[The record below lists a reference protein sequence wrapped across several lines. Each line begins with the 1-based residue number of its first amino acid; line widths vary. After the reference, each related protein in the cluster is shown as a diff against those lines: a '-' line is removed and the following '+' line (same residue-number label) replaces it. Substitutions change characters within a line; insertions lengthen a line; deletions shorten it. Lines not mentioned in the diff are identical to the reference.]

1 MTDDLIINK
10 LIDRI
15 KTAIK
20 FRSNPNQI
28 CIESRI
34 SCEAILKI
42 TYKREYGQVPPSI
55 TFEKLK
61 DGVVKKGVLPSHI
74 VSLFDSIQRLGNK
87 TAHIDEHL
95 TDRSTSEAL
104 VVENS
109 LGHIC
114 NWFFNEYLNI
124 ELSLDNLYVNLN
136 ESQNSILINYEHLIR
151 SALSD
156 KSLEIDE
163 YEEILKA
170 RDDLKIDI
178 NEAINI
184 ERNICHELLQVK
196 VNDISEVLSSTDLKT
211 FRKFDK
217 SHTAKPDWVL
227 KIIQNETT
235 IDNSIKSYLSFYFDE
250 LMVMSDSEQIPL
262 LSILGCWQGWYFQF
276 SSKTYFDLF
285 FIAKGANDFIGLS
298 IEPINPQWQN
308 KGYQDPHLLAW
319 IEGSLEEEI
328 LFSYTKKMLV
338 ERPWSI
344 QYVGVLMEMGHV
356 FEGEW
361 TINELNGTF
370 NAIRTKS
377 LLPIRIFDTENL
389 LPIIPTTYLNRR
401 KDLTSSWLI
410 QIIGKTSIVGIM
422 HILELRG
429 KVYANLI
436 IPDSNSLIVSYI
448 EGEFEEI
455 SKITLSEVAAVVGDY
470 HHLKLNF
477 NIDWSTNTFNGI
489 IKDSIHKMRVIKGFK
504 I

>member
-1 MTDDLIINK
+1 MTDDLIVNK

-20 FRSNPNQI
+20 FRANPNQI

-34 SCEAILKI
+34 SCEAMLKL

-61 DGVVKKGVLPSHI
+61 EGVVKKGVLPSHI

-95 TDRSTSEAL
+95 TDRSISEAL

-109 LGHIC
+109 LGNIC

-124 ELSLDNLYVNLN
+124 ELSLDNLYDNLN

-156 KSLEIDE
+156 KKLEIDE
-163 YEEILKA
+163 FEEILKA
-170 RDDLKIDI
+170 RDDLKIDF
-178 NEAINI
+178 NEAIKI
-184 ERNICHELLQVK
+184 ERKICHELLQVK
-196 VNDISEVLSSTDLKT
+196 VNDISEILISTDLKD

-217 SHTAKPDWVL
+217 SHATKPDWVL

-235 IDNSIKSYLSFYFDE
+235 IDDSIKRYLSFYFDE
-250 LMVMSDSEQIPL
+250 IKVFIDTEQIPL
-262 LSILGCWQGWYFQF
+262 LSILGCWQGWYFQY

-285 FIAKGANDFIGLS
+285 FIAKGDNDFIGLS

-328 LFSYTKKMLV
+328 LFSYTKKYLL
-338 ERPWSI
+338 ERSWSI
-344 QYVGVLMEMGHV
+344 KYVGVLLEMGHG

-429 KVYANLI
+429 LVYANLI
-436 IPDSNSLIVSYI
+436 IPDNDSLIISYI
-448 EGEFEEI
+448 EGEYEES
-455 SKITLSEVAAVVGDY
+455 SKITLSEIDTVIGNCNN
-470 HHLKLNF
+470 LKLNF

-489 IKDSIHKMRVIKGFK
+489 IKDNIHKMRVIKGYK

>member
-1 MTDDLIINK
+1 MTDDLIVNK

-15 KTAIK
+15 KNAIK
-20 FRSNPNQI
+20 FRANPNQI

-34 SCEAILKI
+34 SCEAMLKL

-61 DGVVKKGVLPSHI
+61 EGVVKKGVLPSHI

-95 TDRSTSEAL
+95 TDRTISEAL

-109 LGHIC
+109 LGNIC
-114 NWFFNEYLNI
+114 NWFFNEYLKI
-124 ELSLDNLYVNLN
+124 ELSLDNLYDNLN

-156 KSLEIDE
+156 KKLEIDE
-163 YEEILKA
+163 FEEILKA
-170 RDDLKIDI
+170 RDDLKIDL
-178 NEAINI
+178 NEAIKI
-184 ERNICHELLQVK
+184 ERKICHELLQVK
-196 VNDISEVLSSTDLKT
+196 VNDISEILSYTDLKA

-217 SHTAKPDWVL
+217 SHATKPDWVL

-235 IDNSIKSYLSFYFDE
+235 IDDSIKRYLSFYFDE
-250 LMVMSDSEQIPL
+250 ITVLIDTEQIPL
-262 LSILGCWQGWYFQF
+262 LSILGCWQGWYFQD

-285 FIAKGANDFIGLS
+285 FIAKGDNDFIGLS

-308 KGYQDPHLLAW
+308 EGYQDIHLLAW

-328 LFSYTKKMLV
+328 LFSYTKKYLL
-338 ERPWSI
+338 ERSWSI

-422 HILELRG
+422 HILGLRG
-429 KVYANLI
+429 LVYANLI
-436 IPDSNSLIVSYI
+436 IPDNDSLIISYI
-448 EGEFEEI
+448 EGEYEES
-455 SKITLSEVAAVVGDY
+455 SKITLSEIDTVIGNCNN
-470 HHLKLNF
+470 LKLNI

-489 IKDSIHKMRVIKGFK
+489 IKDNIHKMRVIKGYK

>member
-1 MTDDLIINK
+1 MTEDLIVNR

-20 FRSNPNQI
+20 FRGNPNQI

-34 SCEAILKI
+34 SCEAILKL

-61 DGVVKKGVLPSHI
+61 EGVVKKGILPSHI
-74 VSLFDSIQRLGNK
+74 VSLFEAIQRLGNK

-95 TDRSTSEAL
+95 TDRTVSEAL

-109 LGHIC
+109 LGNIC

-124 ELSLDNLYVNLN
+124 ELSLDNLYDNLN

-156 KSLEIDE
+156 KKLEIDE
-163 YEEILKA
+163 FEEILKA
-170 RDDLKIDI
+170 RDDLKIDF
-178 NEAINI
+178 NEAIKI
-184 ERNICHELLQVK
+184 ERKICHELLQVK
-196 VNDISEVLSSTDLKT
+196 VNDISEILSSTDLKD

-217 SHTAKPDWVL
+217 SHATKPDWVL

-235 IDNSIKSYLSFYFDE
+235 IDDSIKRYLSFYFDE
-250 LMVMSDSEQIPL
+250 IKVFIDTEQIPL
-262 LSILGCWQGWYFQF
+262 LSILGCWQGWYFQY

-285 FIAKGANDFIGLS
+285 FIAKGDNDFIGLS

-328 LFSYTKKMLV
+328 LFSYTKKYLL
-338 ERPWSI
+338 ERSWSI
-344 QYVGVLMEMGHV
+344 KYVGVLMEMGHV

-429 KVYANLI
+429 LVYANLI
-436 IPDSNSLIVSYI
+436 IPDNDSLIVSYI
-448 EGEFEEI
+448 EGEYEES
-455 SKITLSEVAAVVGDY
+455 SKITLSEIDTVIGNCNN
-470 HHLKLNF
+470 LKLNF

-489 IKDSIHKMRVIKGFK
+489 IKDNIHKMRVIKGYK